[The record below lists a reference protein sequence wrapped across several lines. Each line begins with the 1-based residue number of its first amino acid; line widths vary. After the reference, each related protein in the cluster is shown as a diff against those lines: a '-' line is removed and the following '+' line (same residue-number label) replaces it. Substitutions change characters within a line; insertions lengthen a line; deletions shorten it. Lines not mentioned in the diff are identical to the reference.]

1 MSTYTVVKGDTLS
14 ELAVKFGT
22 TVSNLVKW
30 NNIEDPDF
38 IVIGQKLVTSASES
52 KPSSQTV
59 SSKATIKA
67 FGLQSNTDR
76 TVYAS
81 WTWNQSN
88 TENYE
93 VMWYY
98 DTGDGIWFVGN
109 DSTEKYKQSTYSA
122 PSNAKRVKFKVKP
135 VSKKRTV
142 NNKETSYWTA
152 GWSTEEIYSFS
163 DNPPVA
169 PNNAPTVEIEK
180 YTLTARY
187 DNLTDLNAT
196 GIQFQIV
203 KDDKSVFKTGKADIL
218 TTSAI
223 FSCMVNAGSKY
234 KVRARSYKG
243 DVYSKWTDYSNNE
256 PTIPAKPSSITTCKA
271 NSATSVYLEWGSVA
285 SAETYDIQYTTKKE
299 YFDGSDQVT
308 TKNGI
313 EFPHYEITNL
323 DIGKEYFF
331 RVRAVNEKGES
342 DWTAV
347 KSVVIGKKPSAP
359 TTWSST
365 TTVMT
370 GEPLNL
376 YWVHNAEDESSQTYA
391 ELERIID
398 GITYVDVITNTA
410 SEEDKDKTSVFPIN
424 TSEYREGTK
433 ILWKVRTAG
442 ITGELGEWSVQRT
455 VDVYAP
461 VTLEL
466 NLITA
471 AGESIDTL
479 TGFPC
484 YVSALAGP
492 NTQAPIG
499 YHVAVTANETY
510 ETVDHVGNIKMVS
523 VNEAVYSKH
532 FDTKDELMLELS
544 AGNIDLENN
553 IRYTIHVTVSMNTG
567 LKAEETIEFVVAWD
581 DLELDEPNAEI
592 GIDEETYSAYIR
604 PYCIDYYGNY
614 VENLTLSVYR
624 REFDGSF
631 VELITG
637 VPNTGETFITDPHP
651 SLDLARYRIVAT
663 DVTTGAVRYCDLPGY
678 PVGGKAIIIQWD
690 EEWSQFDTTN
700 EDEMEKSPWS
710 GSLLKLPYNIDIS
723 EKNDPD
729 VSLVEYIGRSQ
740 PVSYYGTQI
749 GTASSWSAEIPAY
762 DKETI
767 YTLRRLSAWM
777 GDVYVR
783 EPSGLGYWANVTVS
797 FSQKH
802 CEVTIPV
809 SLDITR
815 VAGGI

>member
-30 NNIEDPDF
+30 NDIEDPDF
-38 IVIGQKLVTSASES
+38 IVVGQKLITSAEEA
-52 KPSSQTV
+52 KPVTQKI

-76 TVYAS
+76 TIYAS
-81 WTWNQSN
+81 WTWDQSN
-88 TENYE
+88 TDNYR
-93 VMWYY
+93 VIWYY
-98 DTGDGIWFVGN
+98 DTGDGIWFVGT
-109 DSTEKYKQSTYSA
+109 DSTENHKQSTYNA

-135 VSKKRTV
+135 ISKTRTV

-152 GWSTEEIYSFS
+152 GWSTEKTYDFS
-163 DNPPVA
+163 NNPPVA
-169 PNNAPTVEIEK
+169 PSNAPTVEIEK

-187 DNLTDLNAT
+187 DNLTDLNAD
-196 GIQFQIV
+196 GIQFQVV
-203 KDDKSVFKTGKADIL
+203 KDDKTVFKTGKAKIV
-218 TTSAI
+218 TNTAI
-223 FSCMVNAGSKY
+223 FSCSVNAGSKY
-234 KVRARSYKG
+234 KVRARSYRG
-243 DVYSKWTDYSNNE
+243 NIYSDWTNYSNNE
-256 PTIPAKPSSITTCKA
+256 TTIPARPLNITTCRA
-271 NSATSVYLEWGSVA
+271 ISETSVYLEWSSVT
-285 SAETYDIQYTTKKE
+285 SAETYDIQYTTKKN
-299 YFDGSDQVT
+299 YFDNSDQVT

-313 EFPHYEITNL
+313 EYTHYELTGL
-323 DIGKEYFF
+323 TSGEEYFF
-331 RVRAVNEKGES
+331 RVRAVNTEGES
-342 DWTAV
+342 DWTSI
-347 KSVVIGKKPSAP
+347 KSVIIGKKPSAP

-365 TTVMT
+365 TTVIT

-376 YWVHNAEDESSQTYA
+376 YWVHNAEDESSQTFA
-391 ELERIID
+391 ELELIID
-398 GITYVDVITNTA
+398 GVTDVQTIKNTTD
-410 SEEDKDKTSVFPIN
+410 EEEKDKTSVYSIN
-424 TSEYREGTK
+424 TKQYAEGTK
-433 ILWKVRTAG
+433 ILWRVRTAG
-442 ITGELGEWSVQRT
+442 ITKVYGEWSVQRT

-461 VTLEL
+461 ATLEL

-471 AGESIDTL
+471 SGENIETL
-479 TGFPC
+479 IGFPC

-499 YHVAVTANETY
+499 YYVTVTANEAY
-510 ETVDHVGNIKMVS
+510 ETVDPVGNVKMVNI
-523 VNEAVYSKH
+523 NEAVYSKH
-532 FDTKDELMLELS
+532 FDTNDALMLELS

-553 IRYTIHVTVSMNTG
+553 VRYTITCSVSMNSG
-567 LKAEETIEFVVAWD
+567 LKAEDKLEFLVGWGDEEV
-581 DLELDEPNAEI
+581 DEPNAEI

-604 PYCIDYYGNY
+604 PYCIDYYGNHI
-614 VENLTLSVYR
+614 EGLTLSVYR

-637 VPNTGETFITDPHP
+637 IPNDGKTFITDPHP

-663 DVTTGAVRYCDLPGY
+663 DVDTGAVRYCDIPGY

-700 EDEMEKSPWS
+700 EDEMEKPPWS
-710 GSLLKLPYNIDIS
+710 GSLVKLPYNIDVT
-723 EKNDPD
+723 EKNDID
-729 VSLVEYIGRSQ
+729 KSLVKYIGRAH
-740 PVSYYGTQI
+740 PVSYYGTQL
-749 GTASSWSAEIPAY
+749 GTSSSWSTEIPAY

-767 YTLRRLSAWM
+767 YALRRLSAWA

-802 CEVTIPV
+802 CEVKIPV
-809 SLDITR
+809 SIDITR